1 MSAEYIQLATLDD
14 VKPGKMH
21 CVQHDGK
28 RILLANIDGTVHA
41 CNEMCP
47 HEEVSLALGALQGNL
62 LKCSLH
68 GSRFDLLT
76 GKVLDE
82 PADEDLTIYPVKID
96 GNAICV
102 ALNNTGE
109 S

>member
-1 MSAEYIQLATLDD
+1 MSTKYVQVATLED

-21 CVQHDGK
+21 CVQHNGK
-28 RILLANIDGTVHA
+28 KLLLANVEGTIHA
-41 CNEMCP
+41 CDEMCP
-47 HEEVSLALGALQGNL
+47 HEEVSLGLGALQGNQ

-68 GSRFDLLT
+68 GSRFDLTT

-82 PADEDLTIYPVKID
+82 PCEEDLKIYPVKIE

-102 ALNNTGE
+102 AVE
-109 S
+109 E